1 MPIMYEDNL
10 GQNIQII
17 QPQGYIVSFSGGLNL
32 FNSGSNPA
40 LLLISP
46 SYTAPD
52 GMMIGLNPNANNS
65 ESITIMDNLNNGQTV
80 FYVDDNHGSN
90 NQHQVNIDLGSTDTS
105 IPNDIYIAMGQ
116 VASNTSITWNYQASK
131 STWNF
136 NSTAITINLTNNAQI
151 TINGAGNQTNINN
164 TIINLSP
171 SATTY
176 SGTTAGTINGY
187 LVFQAGAF
195 TMIVFQFS
203 GYENDTT
210 TNQTI
215 NYPANYTFPH
225 QAFILSNQTGL
236 TITATTSN
244 LTITS
249 PDSTTTYS
257 GMLIVMGY

>member
-17 QPQGYIVSFSGGLNL
+17 QPQGYILSFSGGLNL

-40 LLLISP
+40 TLLISP
-46 SYTAPD
+46 NASAPD
-52 GMMIGLNPNANNS
+52 G
-65 ESITIMDNLNNGQTV
+65 ITIGINPFIKAETITIYDNLDSGYGV

-90 NQHQVNIDLGSTDTS
+90 NQHQVNFNLGSSDTL
-105 IPNDIYIAMGQ
+105 IPNVVNIGMGQ
-116 VASNTSITWNYQASK
+116 ASNTEITWNYQANK

-136 NSTAITINLTNNAQI
+136 SATAITINLTSNAQI
-151 TINGAGNQTNINN
+151 TINGSGAQTIFNN
-164 TIINLSP
+164 TTLNLNP
-171 SATTY
+171 TPTTY
-176 SGTTAGTINGY
+176 SGTTAGTIDGY

-195 TMIVFQFS
+195 TMIVFQFA

-249 PDSTTTYS
+249 PDSTTAYS